1 MMSPEREKELREQY
15 SQWYTIQELFEEIL
29 RMESGD
35 MWDGFS
41 SQTHKEEQ
49 NLMISIFGEE
59 MKRRGI
65 EWNN

>member
-1 MMSPEREKELREQY
+1 MSLEREKELREQY
-15 SQWYTIQELFEEIL
+15 SQWYTVQELFEEIL
-29 RMESGD
+29 RMQSGD

-41 SQTHKEEQ
+41 SQKHKEEEK
-49 NLMISIFGEE
+49 LMICVFGEE